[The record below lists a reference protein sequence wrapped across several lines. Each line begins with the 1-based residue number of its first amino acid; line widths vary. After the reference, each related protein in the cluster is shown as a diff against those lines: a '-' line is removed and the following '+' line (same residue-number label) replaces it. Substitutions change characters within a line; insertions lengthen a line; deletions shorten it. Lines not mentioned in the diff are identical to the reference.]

1 MVCGE
6 IFVVLTVGLDAGHGT
21 WDTGHGTQDT
31 GHRTQDIGQDIG
43 HRTLVLF
50 NDENFCKP

>member
-21 WDTGHGTQDT
+21 WDTGHGTWDWTQDT
-31 GHRTQDIGQDIG
+31 GLDTGQGKEDIGFRSII
-43 HRTLVLF
+43 
-50 NDENFCKP
+50 N